1 MARTA
6 RDKRPYVKPVK
17 KIELSDK
24 NVKRRIIFV
33 ALFLVIGVLCITYG
47 VSKILY
53 TPSGW
58 YQIEVDK
65 NAGKNCGSDFVFY
78 YNLGQNGNSATD
90 ERRNLKKLYGN
101 ACDLAYKLF
110 TAQEEVEDCN
120 NVYYINHNPNQ
131 IIQIEDTLYEAFEKL
146 DKKKCRNI
154 FLGPVLEHYNNLFFC
169 EEEAQTIEYDPYNNQ
184 EIATYYKEISDF
196 ARDDKAINLEL
207 LGDNNIR
214 LSVSDNYLKY
224 AKENAI
230 ESYIDFGWLKNA
242 FIADYLAD
250 VFIKNGYN
258 YGIISSYDGF
268 SRTFVDNEEV
278 SQVDLDALY
287 DGTVYPAASYQF
299 SGSMSSVTMRNYGVV
314 SKDVSNY
321 YIMSDGSRRNQ
332 YIDIA
337 DGKSKASMDQLSM
350 LSKDKTCVDIAFE
363 MLPVYISEQFEEQEC
378 KSLLEKGIFSIYCK
392 DKVIYY
398 NSNEISI
405 GNLYEKDNTKFTTLF
420 VE

>member
-1 MARTA
+1 M
-6 RDKRPYVKPVK
+6 
-17 KIELSDK
+17 
-24 NVKRRIIFV
+24 
-33 ALFLVIGVLCITYG
+33 
-47 VSKILY
+47 
-53 TPSGW
+53 
-58 YQIEVDK
+58 
-65 NAGKNCGSDFVFY
+65 
-78 YNLGQNGNSATD
+78 
-90 ERRNLKKLYGN
+90 
-101 ACDLAYKLF
+101 
-110 TAQEEVEDCN
+110 
-120 NVYYINHNPNQ
+120 
-131 IIQIEDTLYEAFEKL
+131 
-146 DKKKCRNI
+146 
-154 FLGPVLEHYNNLFFC
+154 
-169 EEEAQTIEYDPYNNQ
+169 
-184 EIATYYKEISDF
+184 
-196 ARDDKAINLEL
+196 
-207 LGDNNIR
+207 
-214 LSVSDNYLKY
+214 
-224 AKENAI
+224 
-230 ESYIDFGWLKNA
+230 
-242 FIADYLAD
+242 
-250 VFIKNGYN
+250 
-258 YGIISSYDGF
+258 
-268 SRTFVDNEEV
+268 
-278 SQVDLDALY
+278 DLDALY